1 MIRTC
6 LAVCLALGAMAV
18 PVRAQSQQQPRP
30 VAGQWRVDFVTPL
43 GQNWIIM
50 TINQSGTK
58 LTGHATDEFGEY
70 ELAGRIVD
78 DQVTVVWSVA
88 EDGKMLEITMKGK
101 LESPT
106 LITGTAKLG
115 DVGEGPLSARRTGD
129 AGDYESVH
137 FFFQEPIA

>member
-1 MIRTC
+1 MIRTV
-6 LAVCLALGAMAV
+6 LAVCLALGAVAV
-18 PVRAQSQQQPRP
+18 PARAQQQPSQQQQPRT

-43 GQNWIIM
+43 GQNWIIL
-50 TINQSGTK
+50 TINQSGSR
-58 LTGHATDEFGEY
+58 LSGHAVDEFGEY
-70 ELAGRIVD
+70 EINGRVVD

-101 LESPT
+101 LESAT

-129 AGDYESVH
+129 AGDY
-137 FFFQEPIA
+137 

>member
-1 MIRTC
+1 MVRTFVG
-6 LAVCLALGAMAV
+6 VCLALAVLAV
-18 PVRAQSQQQPRP
+18 PAQAQQSQQQQQVRS

-43 GQNWIIM
+43 GQNWIIL
-50 TINQSGTK
+50 TINQSGAK
-58 LTGHATDEFGEY
+58 LTGHAVDEFGEY
-70 ELAGRIVD
+70 ELNGRVAGD
-78 DQVTVVWSVA
+78 EVTVVWSVA

-129 AGDYESVH
+129 AGDY
-137 FFFQEPIA
+137 

>member
-1 MIRTC
+1 MIRSL
-6 LAVCLALGAMAV
+6 LAVCLTLMIAGV
-18 PVRAQSQQQPRP
+18 PARAQQQQQPRS

-50 TINQSGTK
+50 TINQSGTR

-70 ELAGRIVD
+70 ELNGRVVD
-78 DQVTVVWSVA
+78 DQVTVVWTVA

-101 LESPT
+101 LETAT

-129 AGDYESVH
+129 AGDH
-137 FFFQEPIA
+137 

>member
-1 MIRTC
+1 MIRTFVG
-6 LAVCLALGAMAV
+6 VCLALAALAA
-18 PVRAQSQQQPRP
+18 PARAQSQQQQQQPRS

-50 TINQSGTK
+50 TINQSGAK

-70 ELAGRIVD
+70 EINGRVVG

-88 EDGKMLEITMKGK
+88 EDGKMLEITMKGT
-101 LESPT
+101 LESAT

-129 AGDYESVH
+129 AGDH
-137 FFFQEPIA
+137 

>member
-1 MIRTC
+1 MIRTL
-6 LAVCLALGAMAV
+6 LAVCLALAATAA
-18 PVRAQSQQQPRP
+18 PAHAQSQQQQPRT
-30 VAGQWRVDFVTPL
+30 VSGTWRVDFVTPL

-50 TINQSGTK
+50 TINQSGAR

-70 ELAGRIVD
+70 EINGRVVE

-101 LESPT
+101 LETAT

-129 AGDYESVH
+129 AGDR
-137 FFFQEPIA
+137 

>member
-1 MIRTC
+1 MIRTL
-6 LAVCLALGAMAV
+6 LAVCLAAAAAV
-18 PVRAQSQQQPRP
+18 APAHAQAQQQQPRT
-30 VAGQWRVDFVTPL
+30 VSGTWRVDFVTPL

-50 TINQSGTK
+50 TINQSGAR
-58 LTGHATDEFGEY
+58 LSGHATDEFGEY
-70 ELAGRIVD
+70 EINGRVVE

-129 AGDYESVH
+129 AGDY
-137 FFFQEPIA
+137 

>member
-1 MIRTC
+1 MGATMIRTV
-6 LAVCLALGAMAV
+6 LAVCLALGALAA
-18 PVRAQSQQQPRP
+18 PARAQSQPPASQQQQPRS

-50 TINQSGTK
+50 TINQSGAR

-70 ELAGRIVD
+70 EINGRVAGD
-78 DQVTVVWSVA
+78 EVTVVWSVA

-101 LESPT
+101 LETAT
-106 LITGTAKLG
+106 LITGVAKLG

-129 AGDYESVH
+129 AGNH
-137 FFFQEPIA
+137 

>member
-1 MIRTC
+1 MIRTL
-6 LAVCLALGAMAV
+6 LAVCLGLVLV
-18 PVRAQSQQQPRP
+18 PAPAQAQQQPQQPQPRS

-50 TINQSGTK
+50 TINQSGTR

-70 ELAGRIVD
+70 ELSGRVAGD
-78 DQVTVVWSVA
+78 EVTVVWSVA

-101 LESPT
+101 LETAT
-106 LITGTAKLG
+106 LITGVANLG

-129 AGDYESVH
+129 AGDR
-137 FFFQEPIA
+137 

>member
-1 MIRTC
+1 MMRTL
-6 LAVCLALGAMAV
+6 LAVCLALAVVAV
-18 PVRAQSQQQPRP
+18 PGPAQAQAPPRAVS
-30 VAGQWRVDFVTPL
+30 GTWSVDFVTPL

-50 TINQSGTK
+50 TINQSGTR

-70 ELAGRIVD
+70 ELNGRVVD
-78 DQVTVVWSVA
+78 DQVTVVWTVA

-101 LESPT
+101 FETPT

-129 AGDYESVH
+129 AGDR
-137 FFFQEPIA
+137 

>member
-1 MIRTC
+1 MMRNL
-6 LAVCLALGAMAV
+6 LAAVVALVVVSVPALA
-18 PVRAQSQQQPRP
+18 QQQQQRS
-30 VAGQWRVDFVTPL
+30 VSGTWRVDFVTPL
-43 GQNWIIM
+43 GQTFVIM

-70 ELAGRIVD
+70 TIEGRVVD

-106 LITGTAKLG
+106 VINGTAKLG
-115 DVGEGPLSARRTGD
+115 DVGEGPLTARRTGD
-129 AGDYESVH
+129 AGDVR
-137 FFFQEPIA
+137 

>member
-1 MIRTC
+1 MIRTL
-6 LAVCLALGAMAV
+6 LAVGLALAAAAA
-18 PVRAQSQQQPRP
+18 PATAQSQSQPQPRT
-30 VAGQWRVDFVTPL
+30 VAGTWRVDFVTPL

-50 TINQSGTK
+50 TINQSGAR
-58 LTGHATDEFGEY
+58 LSGHATDEFGEY
-70 ELAGRIVD
+70 EINGRVVE

-101 LESPT
+101 LESAT

-129 AGDYESVH
+129 AGDR
-137 FFFQEPIA
+137 